1 MLIQT
6 VFLAG
11 QQTISE
17 TQVMTTVLN
26 EKTLSGPAD
35 HLWTARFEQLHFLPW
50 SDKTGEKILTIG
62 QRKENII
69 LLSSFIPSNLNL
81 TILSKNIQPFN
92 PYFSSSQS
100 HGLPRNLNDSLS
112 IQTSVPTLQQW
123 FLRFLRVDKSSSA
136 SFDPW
141 PFITHPHPWPAL
153 LLIFLLKNIPNVTQL
168 SLQS

>member
-1 MLIQT
+1 MKKRCL
-6 VFLAG
+6 
-11 QQTISE
+11 
-17 TQVMTTVLN
+17 VLRIIYELQDLSN
-26 EKTLSGPAD
+26 CIFFRDLTRLVKKSLQLDKEK
-35 HLWTARFEQLHFLPW
+35 
-50 SDKTGEKILTIG
+50 KILYFYPH
-62 QRKENII
+62 
-69 LLSSFIPSNLNL
+69 FIPSNLNL
-81 TILSKNIQPFN
+81 TILSKNIRTFN

-112 IQTSVPTLQQW
+112 IQTSVPTLQKW

-153 LLIFLLKNIPNVTQL
+153 LLIFLLKNIPNFTQL